1 MSNFRL
7 FVPLLVFGL
16 TTHPSARADVCLRSV
31 SDALAV
37 SPEATSCPVPFDL
50 TGTALAFGLRTFPF
64 RDETA
69 GIILENKSTNGVTW
83 SAGDLIRVRGDMTV
97 NPEERHFAF
106 VRHAEILEHRPL
118 PRPASV
124 SGRRILDGKCNF
136 QFVTVKGVVQGILTD
151 DLDGHFVWITLRTA
165 DGIVMGAAHDL
176 PFAGYNWR
184 QLVDAEV
191 SLTGLCRPASGWR
204 HGFQPQIILNSLQG
218 VHILHPQP
226 DDPFAPD
233 PRQTM
238 PALHRR
244 RLSGR
249 VLASTATRCYL
260 RTTGG
265 RFVEAEAAD
274 GIALPPAGSSLSV
287 AGFPETDCTRLRLTE
302 AVFRPETHRAI
313 PEALPQKVAF
323 GQLFE
328 RKSASRGINTDFHGT
343 LVTLGGRVSASVPDA
358 TSGRSFGL
366 TDDNRLI
373 IVDCSG
379 LDVALPPDTAIVDV
393 TGVLLAEF
401 EPARPSIA
409 FPVFRTFKLVPRN
422 PADLRIVARPPWW
435 TPLRLLTVLLVL
447 ALLLVGVLIWNRS
460 LNVRAN
466 RRGAELAREQIAH
479 RAASLKIE
487 ERTRLAVE
495 IHDALSQTLTGIAL
509 LFDSAADEAATPSLR
524 RFFAV
529 ARQMLASCRK
539 ELKGCLWDLRTRTF
553 EEKDMTEALRRTLQP
568 YADEADLKI
577 RFNVPREI
585 LSETLAHDILRIV
598 RELVVNALRHGHA
611 KNISIA
617 GTRDGDA
624 ICFAVEDDGT
634 GFDPK
639 TAPGPRDGHFG
650 LQGIRE
656 RLRPHRG
663 TLDLSSARPHGVRA
677 RITLKMGDL
686 DNGED

>member
-1 MSNFRL
+1 MDLRFTPALL
-7 FVPLLVFGL
+7 FLL
-16 TTHPSARADVCLRSV
+16 TASASAGAEVCVKSV
-31 SDALAV
+31 AEALAV
-37 SPEATSCPVPFDL
+37 SPEETSGPVPFEL
-50 TGTALAFGLRTFPF
+50 TGTTLSDTYRIIPF
-64 RDETA
+64 CDETG
-69 GIILENKSTNGVTW
+69 GIVLENSQTNDVSWT
-83 SAGDLIRVRGDMTV
+83 AGDLIRVRGDMIV
-97 NPEERHFAF
+97 NPEERRFAF
-106 VRHAEILEHRPL
+106 VRHAEILERRP
-118 PRPASV
+118 PPAPAEVPGSE
-124 SGRRILDGKCNF
+124 ILDGRRDF
-136 QFVTVKGVVQGILTD
+136 QFVTVRGVVQGTLTD
-151 DLDGHFVWITLRTA
+151 DLDQHFTWIALRTPN
-165 DGIVMGAAHDL
+165 GVVMGAAHDAS
-176 PFAGYNWR
+176 FIGYDWR
-184 QLVDAEV
+184 RLIDAEV
-191 SLTGLCRPASGWR
+191 SLTGLCRPGSGWR
-204 HGFQPQIILNSLQG
+204 HGFQSHVILNSPRG
-218 VHILHPQP
+218 VRILRPQP

-233 PRQTM
+233 DRQTM

-244 RLSGR
+244 RLSGH

-260 RTTGG
+260 RTSGG

-274 GIALPPAGSSLSV
+274 GIALPPAGSDLSV
-287 AGFPETDCTRLRLTE
+287 AGFAEPDGTRLRLTE
-302 AVFRPETHRAI
+302 AVFRLETHRAI

-328 RKSASRGINTDFHGT
+328 RKSASRGINTDLHGT

-366 TDDNRLI
+366 TGDNRLI
-373 IVDCSG
+373 VIDCSG
-379 LDVALPPDTAIVDV
+379 LDVALPPDAAVVDV

-401 EPARPSIA
+401 EPVRPSIA
-409 FPVFRTFKLVPRN
+409 FPVFRTFKLVPRS
-422 PADLRIVARPPWW
+422 PADIRIVARPPWW
-435 TPLRLLTVLLVL
+435 TPLRFLTVLLAL
-447 ALLLVGVLIWNRS
+447 ALVLVGVLIWNRS

-568 YADEADLKI
+568 YADEACLQI

-611 KNISIA
+611 TRVSIA

-634 GFDPK
+634 GFDPQA
-639 TAPGPRDGHFG
+639 APGPRDGHFG

-656 RLRPHRG
+656 RLRPHGG
-663 TLDLSSARPHGVRA
+663 TLDLSSAHPHGVRA